1 MSQIIELHRKAKN
14 NVGDFYCNPS
24 RYFNIDCLS
33 TELVSD
39 KYNVKNN
46 TVIIGG
52 GGLIHKKF
60 SNCIETLLQ
69 NQPKHSVLWGIGHNF
84 GYKHGK
90 KSKDNPYYPQW
101 INQCNLVGIRD
112 WIKHYEKYYLPC
124 VSCMHTAFD
133 KTYNE
138 QHEYVYFVHATK
150 SKFKNTYTRYPYMK
164 NNEMN
169 FEKVIEFLAS
179 GNTVITDSYHGA
191 YWGQL
196 LGKNVQVA
204 SWSVKFNHMK
214 YQPHILESINDKP
227 VRIDNC
233 IDGFLQESRELN
245 KNFYNKFIQLNV

>member
-1 MSQIIELHRKAKN
+1 MSKIIELHRKAKN

-24 RYFNIDCLS
+24 RYFEIDCLS

-39 KYNVKNN
+39 KYDVTNN

-60 SNCIETLLQ
+60 STCIEKIVQ
-69 NQPKHSVLWGIGHNF
+69 DKPKQTVLWGVGHNF

-90 KSKDNPYYPQW
+90 KSKDNPYYPKW

-112 WIKHYEKYYLPC
+112 WIENYEKYYLPC
-124 VSCMHTAFD
+124 VSCMHPAFD
-133 KTYNE
+133 KDYNE
-138 QHEYVYFVHATK
+138 QHKFVYFVHAAK
-150 SKFKNTYTRYPYMK
+150 SKFKNSNYPVMK

-169 FEKVIEFLAS
+169 FDKVIEFLGS
-179 GNTVITDSYHGA
+179 GNTIITDSYHGA
-191 YWGQL
+191 YWAQL

-214 YQPHILESINDKP
+214 YQPYFLDDINVKP
-227 VRIDNC
+227 NKIKNDVDS
-233 IDGFLQESRELN
+233 FLAECREYN
-245 KNFYNKFIQLNV
+245 NAFYQKFIQLNA